1 MKKDRKHKHS
11 YKTRL
16 ILGAGLIAAIAAT
29 FCCMTPLIL
38 FLLGIT
44 GAWMANLNAI
54 EPYRPYFLIA
64 SAIFVAIGFW
74 RVYMKPRAP
83 DCKPGGFCVMPES
96 GRVNKIML
104 WVTMAIIVLVLLYP
118 FILPIIGGNS

>member
-1 MKKDRKHKHS
+1 MKYKHS

-16 ILGAGLIAAIAAT
+16 LLGAGLITAIAAT
-29 FCCMTPLIL
+29 LCCIAPLIL

-44 GAWMANLNAI
+44 GAWMANLNAL

-64 SAIFVAIGFW
+64 SAIFVTIGLW

-83 DCKPGGFCVMPES
+83 DCKPGTLCAMPES

-104 WVTMAIIVLVLLYP
+104 WITVAIIALVLLYP
-118 FILPIIGGNS
+118 FILPILVGNS